1 MLCMCSFWFFLM
13 FIPIKTFSSCLLTNC
28 VCFLSCF
35 TMVVLIVTVLG
46 AGLLIIIFEDH
57 YWLIP
62 AFILFNVLMSW
73 CLIKELVLKSFLF
86 SFGQSFITNREL
98 RGLNE

>member
-1 MLCMCSFWFFLM
+1 
-13 FIPIKTFSSCLLTNC
+13 
-28 VCFLSCF
+28 
-35 TMVVLIVTVLG
+35 MVVLLVTVLG